1 MVTPSLNQPIRGST
15 YGLALPKVR
24 RRHFSLRIELI
35 LPILPVDGNFQ
46 VIVHHHPF
54 FSNE

>member
-1 MVTPSLNQPIRGST
+1 MVTPSLNQQIRGST

-24 RRHFSLRIELI
+24 RRHFSLIIELI

-54 FSNE
+54 FSK